1 MQLSELKLEV
11 RRRSDM
17 ENSQFVKDNELT
29 TYINQS
35 YVELYDLLISVY
47 EDYFVTDFTD
57 KVLDIASVTG
67 NGTTTTIL
75 CNSNHNLITGL
86 QITLLG

>member
-1 MQLSELKLEV
+1 MNLTQLQLEV

-17 ENSQFVKDNELT
+17 ENSQFIKDVELT

-35 YVELYDLLISVY
+35 YVELYDLLVSIY

-57 KVLDIASVTG
+57 KIPTISSVR
-67 NGTTTTIL
+67 
-75 CNSNHNLITGL
+75 
-86 QITLLG
+86 